1 MGKIAFL
8 FPGQGAQY
16 TGMGKELYDN
26 FSEVREAFE
35 EASDTL
41 HMDIKA
47 LCFDEINKDEIN
59 LTINTQPA
67 ILTFSYGVLRV
78 VENLG
83 FKCSMAAG
91 LSLGEYS
98 ALLSSK
104 ALSFS
109 EGVSLIRK
117 RGKFMQEAV
126 PQGVGGITAVVAL
139 SREKVIELVNE
150 SKIKGIIEISNY
162 NCPGQIAV
170 GGEIKALDY
179 FEELCKAHGARK
191 VVRLASS
198 APFHTSMLSEASKR
212 LGEELLKINF
222 KPMVHPVVTNVTGK
236 YMEEDKIKE
245 TLELQ
250 VKSSVLFEDSIN
262 FMVKEEA
269 DTFIELGP
277 SRVLSGFIRKVD
289 KNLRVFN
296 VEDLK
301 SLKKL
306 LDEKLI

>member
-1 MGKIAFL
+1 MGKIGFL

-16 TGMGKELYDN
+16 IGMGKELYEN
-26 FSEVREAFE
+26 FREVREAFE
-35 EASDTL
+35 EASDLL
-41 HMDIKA
+41 HMDVKA
-47 LCFDEINKDEIN
+47 LCFDEINKDELN
-59 LTINTQPA
+59 LTKNTQPS
-67 ILTFSYGVLRV
+67 ILTLSYGILKV

-83 FKCSMAAG
+83 FKCHVAAG

-109 EGVSLIRK
+109 EGVSLVRK
-117 RGKFMQEAV
+117 RGIYMQEAV
-126 PQGVGGITAVVAL
+126 PQGIGGITAVVSL
-139 SREKVIELVNE
+139 TRDKVLELV
-150 SKIKGIIEISNY
+150 KRAKVKGTIEVSNY
-162 NCPGQIAV
+162 NCPLQIAV
-170 GGEIKALDY
+170 GGEIQALEY
-179 FEELCKAHGARK
+179 FEELCKAEGAKK

-198 APFHTSMLSEASKR
+198 APFHTSMLKDASKR
-212 LGEELLKINF
+212 LGEELLKVNF

-236 YMEEDKIKE
+236 YMEEDKIRE

-250 VKSSVLFEDSIN
+250 VKSTVLFEDSIN
-262 FMVKEEA
+262 YMVENDV

-289 KNLRVFN
+289 RNLRAFN

-306 LDEKLI
+306 LDEGIV